1 MNFIAQA
8 GMNQVKNQTQGLIQ
22 KEVNEVAGDQSSEG
36 GKINESTSNSI
47 SNSNTSSHIP
57 KKKKASS
64 VISKALAIKMY
75 AILLV
80 HTAILTVVQYI
91 ILIIKQKN
99 ENFFSTETIGYAIYW
114 TIFAVSLGCAVLLSL
129 MVSKIKCFS
138 SLYFIYILYVVL
150 LALDLCFFNLGG
162 HLISFDIFVSIL
174 IVFDAG
180 SIVVLIFCSFI
191 KEPPSQYWIMC
202 SSAGGII
209 LAIFLDAKLYEENRI
224 LVLIFGIYGFI
235 IYEVMNYNAFKIDK
249 GKKKNSHLYK
259 EEDNKIPS
267 AMVLPYELN
276 ASLVKMF
283 IFLLEGVITI
293 IKGCCSGKKKK

>member
-8 GMNQVKNQTQGLIQ
+8 GMNQMKSQAQGLIQ
-22 KEVNEVAGDQSSEG
+22 KEVNEVGGDQSTEG

-91 ILIIKQKN
+91 IQIIKNKN

-180 SIVVLIFCSFI
+180 SIVVLIF
-191 KEPPSQYWIMC
+191 
-202 SSAGGII
+202 
-209 LAIFLDAKLYEENRI
+209 
-224 LVLIFGIYGFI
+224 
-235 IYEVMNYNAFKIDK
+235 
-249 GKKKNSHLYK
+249 
-259 EEDNKIPS
+259 
-267 AMVLPYELN
+267 
-276 ASLVKMF
+276 
-283 IFLLEGVITI
+283 
-293 IKGCCSGKKKK
+293 

>member
-1 MNFIAQA
+1 
-8 GMNQVKNQTQGLIQ
+8 
-22 KEVNEVAGDQSSEG
+22 
-36 GKINESTSNSI
+36 
-47 SNSNTSSHIP
+47 
-57 KKKKASS
+57 
-64 VISKALAIKMY
+64 MY

-209 LAIFLDAKLYEENRI
+209 LAV
-224 LVLIFGIYGFI
+224 LV
-235 IYEVMNYNAFKIDK
+235 
-249 GKKKNSHLYK
+249 
-259 EEDNKIPS
+259 
-267 AMVLPYELN
+267 EL
-276 ASLVKMF
+276 F
-283 IFLLEGVITI
+283 
-293 IKGCCSGKKKK
+293 